1 MLKLVKTVIIQV
13 KILLVVISE
22 IHWDRLLI
30 KLKHENVFIQTL
42 MYDVTVNVNRF
53 KKNHL
58 RKSCLTR
65 CVHR

>member
-1 MLKLVKTVIIQV
+1 MFKLVKTVIIQV

-42 MYDVTVNVNRF
+42 MYDVTVNVSHF
-53 KKNHL
+53 KKI
-58 RKSCLTR
+58 T
-65 CVHR
+65 